1 MTPIDWLLIGLLL
14 CAAGVHLYFGT
25 RYREFFVVGRT
36 NLHQSYWY
44 MIQEFQKHH
53 PKPGKVLISVVWLQG
68 LLVVAL
74 ALSRFIH

>member
-1 MTPIDWLLIGLLL
+1 MTPIDWLLFALLL

-25 RYREFFVVGRT
+25 RYREFFVVDRS
-36 NLHQSYWY
+36 NFRQSYWS
-44 MIQEFQKHH
+44 MIREFQKHH
-53 PKPGKVLISVVWLQG
+53 SKPGKVLISVVWLQG